1 VIESGTGRLLI
12 VDDEVESLTPM
23 LDLVSA
29 WGYEAKG
36 FISGRDALNA
46 LKEQDFD
53 LLITDLVMPDLD
65 GIGLMKAAKEI
76 SPHLVCI
83 VVTGHG
89 TIHAAVEAMKI
100 GAFDFITKPLDWK
113 MLRAAL
119 WRAMD
124 VSWLKRSEEKYRSIV
139 EDQTELICRWRTDGI
154 ITFANEVCC
163 RYFGKSYQ
171 EMTRRAFMSFVP
183 AEDHEELT
191 KHIASLNKKNPA
203 ASIEHRVIMPNG
215 EIRWQR
221 WTNRAIFDE
230 QGRVVEFQSVG
241 HDITERKLA
250 EEQLRSSRDQLRA
263 LAKRLSEV
271 EETERKRIARE
282 LHDQVGQNLTAL
294 GINLN
299 MLRNQLPDGLK
310 GVMDSRIND
319 SLNIVEETAKRI
331 RDVMTDLRPSVLDD
345 YGLMATVR
353 WFGDQ
358 FSNRTGLNITV
369 QGEELAPRLPPETEI
384 SLFRIAQEVLTN
396 VAKHAQARNVL
407 IFLKEISGTV
417 HLTIIDDGVGFEPAM
432 SQSMEKTG
440 WGFLNV
446 RERAE
451 VIGGKLV
458 VDSRPGGGTRVVIEI
473 RR

>member
-1 VIESGTGRLLI
+1 VIESDTGRLLI

-36 FISGRDALNA
+36 FTSGRDALKA
-46 LKEQDFD
+46 LKGQDFD
-53 LLITDLVMPDLD
+53 LLITDLVMPDMD
-65 GIGLMKAAKEI
+65 GIGLLKAAKEI
-76 SPHLVCI
+76 IPHIVCI
-83 VVTGHG
+83 VVTGYG
-89 TIHAAVEAMKI
+89 TIQAAVEAMKI

-113 MLRAAL
+113 MLQPAL
-119 WRAMD
+119 WRAMN
-124 VSWLKRSEEKYRSIV
+124 VSRLKRSEEKYRTIV
-139 EDQTELICRWRTDGI
+139 EDQTELICRWRTDGV

-163 RYFGKSYQ
+163 RYFGKSHQ
-171 EMTRRAFMSFVP
+171 EMTRSAFMYFVP
-183 AEDHEELT
+183 AEDHEQLK

-203 ASIEHRVIMPNG
+203 AWIEHRVIMPSG

-230 QGRVVEFQSVG
+230 QGHIVEFQSVG

-263 LAKRLSEV
+263 LTKRLSEV
-271 EETERKRIARE
+271 EETERKRLARE

-310 GVMDSRIND
+310 SVMDSRLND
-319 SLNIVEETAKRI
+319 SLNILEETAKRI
-331 RDVMTDLRPSVLDD
+331 RDVMADLRPSVLDD
-345 YGLMATVR
+345 YGLMATIR
-353 WFGDQ
+353 WFSDQ
-358 FSNRTGLNITV
+358 FSNRTGLSITV
-369 QGEELAPRLPPETEI
+369 QGEELSPRLPPETEI
-384 SLFRIAQEVLTN
+384 TLFRIAQEVLTN
-396 VAKHAQARNVL
+396 VAKHAQAGNVL
-407 IFLKEISGTV
+407 ITLKEISGTV

-440 WGFLNV
+440 WGFLNI

-451 VIGGKLV
+451 AIGGKLV
-458 VDSRPGGGTRVVIEI
+458 VDSRPGGGTRVLIEI